1 MELLILR
8 AWAFLRLLVHVI
20 KLVFLKMTHFPS
32 MSLQCVSTSHYYL
45 TFKVL
50 PFLHMLMDNGR

>member
-1 MELLILR
+1 MELLIPR
-8 AWAFLRLLVHVI
+8 AWAFLRLLVRVT

-32 MSLQCVSTSHYYL
+32 MSLQRVSTSHYYL

-50 PFLHMLMDNGR
+50 SFLHMLMDDSQ